1 MSSAVIFA
9 AIGQLNK
16 LASRGALR
24 AVSTTPNS
32 YFSDKDSSE
41 LNVPTTPV
49 PLRPAKESARWDSST
64 SSKNRK
70 KHFVDWVKVRVKAGD
85 GGDGRVNMMH
95 RFRIEF
101 AGSKYDQSWPI
112 EWALGCVSLS
122 RFSIRSC
129 RS

>member
-16 LASRGALR
+16 LASRSALR
-24 AVSTTPNS
+24 ALSTTPNS
-32 YFSDKDSSE
+32 YLSDKGKSE
-41 LNVPTTPV
+41 LNVPATPV

-101 AGSKYDQSWPI
+101 AGSKLMQKCSRI
-112 EWALGCVSLS
+112 CTIHRLSGQHFGCMNLAS
-122 RFSIRSC
+122 
-129 RS
+129 

>member
-1 MSSAVIFA
+1 MSSAVTLA
-9 AIGQLNK
+9 AIRQLHK
-16 LASRGALR
+16 LASRRAVR

-32 YFSDKDSSE
+32 YLSDKDTSE
-41 LNVPTTPV
+41 LNAPATPV

-101 AGSKYDQSWPI
+101 AGSKYEQSWPI
-112 EWALGCVSLS
+112 EWALGCGSLS
-122 RFSIRSC
+122 RF
-129 RS
+129 